1 MYPSTAHVVTWIG
14 EPPTF
19 DDDVRLVWS
28 AIVERGLVED
38 VAIAAAVADGLFRRD
53 IAAAGPSSDA
63 GIFRRLYGREARRL
77 LDGLDGTRIG
87 IEEAPAWVR

>member
-19 DDDVRLVWS
+19 DDDIRVVWS
-28 AIVERGLVED
+28 AIVERGLVAE
-38 VAIAAAVADGLFRRD
+38 VETAAAVADGLFRRD
-53 IAAAGPSSDA
+53 IATAGPTSDA
-63 GIFRRLYGREARRL
+63 GIFRRLYRREARRL

-87 IEEAPAWVR
+87 IEEAPAWAR